1 MGWKC
6 VYCQYYK
13 LTEGRYMEAFEAARI
28 NMVKSQILP
37 QRISNK
43 LLVEIISD
51 IPRHIFVPEDKQG
64 IACIDGKI
72 LVGNGRYLL
81 PPMIF
86 SMMLEALDLQG
97 NETVLDIACG
107 TGYSSAILAKL
118 CKKITALESSSELA
132 SKAHQNFNKLGIK
145 NIIII
150 NNILSEGHREG
161 SPYDAIVVNGAVNE
175 IPEELFEQLN
185 ENGKLVA
192 IISKE
197 ANLGKIVVFTK
208 KSGKISNNEI
218 FETNLPII
226 EDF

>member
-1 MGWKC
+1 
-6 VYCQYYK
+6 
-13 LTEGRYMEAFEAARI
+13 MEAFETARI

-37 QRISNK
+37 QRITNK

-72 LVGNGRYLL
+72 MVGTSRYML

-86 SMMLEALDLQG
+86 AKMLEELDLQG

-107 TGYSSAILAKL
+107 TGYSSAILSKL
-118 CKKITALESSSELA
+118 CKKVTAVESNSELA
-132 SKAHQNFNKLGIK
+132 SKAHMNFNKLGIK

-150 NNILSEGHREG
+150 DNILAEGHQEG
-161 SPYDAIVVNGAVNE
+161 QPYEAIVINGAVKE
-175 IPEELFEQLN
+175 VPKALFDQLN

-192 IISKE
+192 VVSTNS
-197 ANLGKIVVFTK
+197 NLGKIVVFQKTN
-208 KSGKISNNEI
+208 GKVFQNEI